1 MDWVGLD
8 GRVRDGQRIDFTRQY
23 LLELEKAIADGT
35 EVDGYFHWSIMD
47 NFEWGEGY
55 TKRFGLIHVDYQ
67 TQARTLK
74 DSARWYRTIIDSN
87 GAKLAES
94 PA

>member
-8 GRVRDGQRIDFTRQY
+8 GRVRDGQRIDFTRRY

-67 TQARTLK
+67 TQVRTLK
-74 DSARWYRTIIDSN
+74 DSARWYRTIIESN